1 MILVNEYVS
10 FRQLLYIFYLHNQ
23 FIYIIQHY
31 VIKVYMFIGFDN
43 KFANEIL
50 DIFYNALHKFPAIVD
65 ISEPICYNKKY
76 QFL

>member
-1 MILVNEYVS
+1 
-10 FRQLLYIFYLHNQ
+10 
-23 FIYIIQHY
+23 
-31 VIKVYMFIGFDN
+31 MFIGFDI